1 MKRKIN
7 IQKIFNVASIAF
19 LSICALIYGF
29 RFLTLYIKNSKQM
42 SSEANTLGSKLKKE
56 NKDILVKIDNDRYF
70 QGKVENNYVLY
81 SGILWRA
88 VKIAND
94 NTVTLVSD
102 NAVTVLAFG
111 ADKDYDNSYIT
122 TWLNKNDTENSGLFE
137 KNMNN
142 YKEYIKIGKTCN
154 DKISAVSNSECTD
167 VNEKYNF
174 NVLTATDYVNTGAS
188 DGFINTGETFYL
200 SDMTDDDSIWY
211 INEEGK
217 AGKSKG
223 TDIYGVKVVID
234 LKENAPL
241 VGGLGTKDD
250 PYTFDSTKNNFG
262 SYVKLGND
270 TYRVIGYNENQYKLV
285 YDGYLKDGDN
295 DIVRNFSPKSA
306 YFDDTVWGSAANYM
320 NTTFLNSLSY
330 KDIIVESEYPCGYY
344 GSGNNYDYT
353 ESYKQTLKTKVG
365 FVSVG
370 DIILNHDLTDYF
382 ILNSSSAKNTFVYT
396 YQNNNSL
403 FSKSSSSTAK
413 LVPVITITTDKLVGV
428 GTKDNP
434 YRLENN

>member
-7 IQKIFNVASIAF
+7 IQKIFNVISIAF
-19 LSICALIYGF
+19 LSICAVFYGV
-29 RFLTLYIKNSKQM
+29 RFLTLYIKNAKQM
-42 SSEANTLGSKLKKE
+42 NSEANTLGSKLKKE
-56 NKDILVKIDNDRYF
+56 NKNILQKIDGANYF
-70 QGKVENNYVLY
+70 TGKVDTNYVSY

-88 VKIAND
+88 IKIEND

-102 NAVTVLAFG
+102 NAITVLAFG
-111 ADKDYDNSYIT
+111 NGKDYDSSYIT
-122 TWLNKNDTENSGLFE
+122 SWLNKNENENSGILE

-142 YKEYIKIGKTCN
+142 YKEYIKIGKVCN
-154 DKISAVSNSECTD
+154 DKLSSVSNLECSD
-167 VNEKYNF
+167 VNEKYYF
-174 NVLTATDYVNTGAS
+174 NMLTANDYVNTGAAN
-188 DGFINTGETFYL
+188 GFINTNEVFYL
-200 SDMTDDDSIWY
+200 SDMADDDNIWFV
-211 INEEGK
+211 NEEGK
-217 AGKSKG
+217 VGKSKG
-223 TDIYGVKVVID
+223 NDIYGVKVVIS

-241 VGGLGTKDD
+241 VGGKGTKDD

-270 TYRVIGYNENQYKLV
+270 TYRVIGYSDNQYKLV
-285 YDGYLKDGDN
+285 YDGYIKDGEN

-330 KDIIVESEYPCGYY
+330 KDIIIENEYPCGYY
-344 GSGNNYDYT
+344 GSGNDFDYMD
-353 ESYKQTLKTKVG
+353 SYKQTLKTRVS
-365 FVSVG
+365 FASVG

-382 ILNSSSAKNTFVYT
+382 ILNSSSSKNTFVYT
-396 YQNNNSL
+396 YQNKNTL
-403 FSKSSSSTAK
+403 FSKSSNSTAK
-413 LVPVITITTDKLVGV
+413 LVPVITINTDKLVGI